1 MTMHMIQG
9 VQVHGNS
16 KKKRRKLTQK
26 KLAEMEVSWR
36 QHNKAMRRSNC
47 HNLQYK
53 TFEEYQAYVF
63 GETKPKNKKEFKP
76 YVPEESY
83 QRKSPNYPSA
93 PISKA
98 AGSIPDSG
106 RKREPQQYTGDLIVG
121 IGQMHKSNAVPVM
134 RGTEQAKDIARMRR

>member
-26 KLAEMEVSWR
+26 QLSDMEVKWR
-36 QHNKAMRRSNC
+36 QHNKHMRRNHMHDMQFKEFSD
-47 HNLQYK
+47 YMS
-53 TFEEYQAYVF
+53 YVF
-63 GETKPKNKKEFKP
+63 GELKPKKKKEFKS
-76 YVPEESY
+76 YAPEPSY
-83 QRKSPNYPSA
+83 QRKSPDYPSA

-134 RGTEQAKDIARMRR
+134 RGTEQAKEIARMRR